1 MSLPRSSL
9 DFQKNDTSHENIS
22 HACLLLS
29 KSIWLAVHRYRGHC
43 DGGTMGSLGVGNDLT
58 LEFLLCVAFS
68 KF

>member
-29 KSIWLAVHRYRGHC
+29 KSIWLAAHRYRGHC
-43 DGGTMGSLGVGNDLT
+43 GGGTMGSLG
-58 LEFLLCVAFS
+58 LEMTSPWSSCFVAFS